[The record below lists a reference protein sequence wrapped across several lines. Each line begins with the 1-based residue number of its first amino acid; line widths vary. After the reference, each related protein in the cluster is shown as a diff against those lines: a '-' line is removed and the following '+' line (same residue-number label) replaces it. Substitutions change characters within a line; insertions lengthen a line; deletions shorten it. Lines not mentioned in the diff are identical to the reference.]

1 MGVKGKGEVGMRV
14 TVIPMS
20 SREAPPVLKE
30 MLGTGC
36 TQVLDGGPSVSEM
49 TCQVE

>member
-1 MGVKGKGEVGMRV
+1 MKGKGEAGMRI

-20 SREAPPVLKE
+20 SREGPPVLKD
-30 MLGTGC
+30 MLGTGYAL
-36 TQVLDGGPSVSEM
+36 VLDGGPSVLEL